1 MKLRPL
7 TKWREWSLR
16 RRLAAAGGVL
26 LIVAGLA
33 VLLIWLLF
41 FRGDAP
47 PPPSVSDRVSTLS
60 PPTTSESIGTDT
72 SSLPAE
78 TPAVAPSPASPTSAA
93 TGQDVSPQ
101 TPSSSVPTSVSTSS
115 VPPTDSE
122 AAPQASVDGVW
133 TIDTEIGNFEDF
145 SSSYAGYRV
154 GEELANIGTT
164 EAVGRTPMVSGFLE
178 IADSTVTSV
187 EIEVDLPSIVS
198 DRSRRDGLV
207 RQSLR
212 TDQFP
217 TARFL
222 LTEPLEIGSLPAEG
236 EEVRLTAVG
245 DFSVHGVTRPVT
257 VSLGAARSGGLI
269 VVGGSFEIR
278 FEDYDIV
285 PPRVPIVLSVADI
298 ARVEWLLNFTR

>member
-1 MKLRPL
+1 ML
-7 TKWREWSLR
+7 
-16 RRLAAAGGVL
+16 V
-26 LIVAGLA
+26 VVGLV

-41 FRGDAP
+41 LRGDAP
-47 PPPSVSDRVSTLS
+47 PPPSVSDRISTLS
-60 PPTTSESIGTDT
+60 TSTTSETIGTAT

-78 TPAVAPSPASPTSAA
+78 TLAVSPSPASSTSAA

-101 TPSSSVPTSVSTSS
+101 ASSSSVPTSASSSS

-122 AAPQASVDGVW
+122 AAPQASVEGVW
-133 TIDTEIGNFEDF
+133 KIDTEIGNFEDF

-178 IADSTVTSV
+178 IAGSTVTSV

-217 TARFL
+217 TAKFV
-222 LTEPLEIGSLPAEG
+222 LTEPLEIGGLPAEG
-236 EEVRLTAVG
+236 VKVRLIAVG

-257 VSLGAARSGGLI
+257 VSLEAARSGGLI

-278 FEDYDIV
+278 FEDYDIS

-298 ARVEWLLNFTR
+298 AKVEWLLNFTR

>member
-1 MKLRPL
+1 M
-7 TKWREWSLR
+7 R
-16 RRLAAAGGVL
+16 RRLVVAGGVML
-26 LIVAGLA
+26 VVVGLV

-41 FRGDAP
+41 LRGDAP
-47 PPPSVSDRVSTLS
+47 PPPSVSDRISTLS
-60 PPTTSESIGTDT
+60 SSTTSETIGAAT

-78 TPAVAPSPASPTSAA
+78 TLAVSPSPASSTSSA

-101 TPSSSVPTSVSTSS
+101 TSSSSVPTSVSTSS

-122 AAPQASVDGVW
+122 AAPQASVEGVW
-133 TIDTEIGNFEDF
+133 KIDTEIGNFEDF

-164 EAVGRTPMVSGFLE
+164 EAVGRTPMVSGSLE
-178 IADSTVTSV
+178 IAGSTVTSV

-217 TARFL
+217 TAKFV
-222 LTEPLEIGSLPAEG
+222 LTEPLEIGGLPAEG
-236 EEVRLTAVG
+236 VKVLLTAVG

-257 VSLGAARSGGLI
+257 VSLEAARSGGLI
-269 VVGGSFEIR
+269 VVGGFFEIR
-278 FEDYDIV
+278 FEDYDIS